1 MKQLTLGKTGI
12 TTPQNAFGALPI
24 QRCTKDD
31 AVKLLRRAYDGGMT
45 YFDTARAYT
54 DSEEKLGAA
63 FSESGL
69 RHKIFIATKTAA
81 TTAEGFWS
89 DLETS
94 LRNLKTDY
102 VDVYQLHMAA
112 QCYAPG
118 DGSGLYEAMLEAKK
132 QGKIRHIGIT
142 AHKIGVAEEIVKS
155 GLYET
160 LQFPFS
166 YLASERDLALE
177 RACEQANMGFIA
189 MKALSGGLVTD
200 AVLPFSYIRQFDNVV
215 PIWGFQRM
223 GELEQVLGFS
233 ENPPALD
240 ADMEARI
247 AKDRSEL
254 VGAFCRSCGY
264 CLPCPANIPI
274 NNANRMEQ
282 LLTRSPYKAWI
293 SPMWQEMMERI
304 EDCIH
309 CGVCATRCPYEL
321 KPYETLPHQ
330 LAFYREFV
338 KAHAD
343 EV

>member
-1 MKQLTLGKTGI
+1 MDKFILGRTVLEISRTG
-12 TTPQNAFGALPI
+12 FGMLPL
-24 QRCTKDD
+24 QRISFDD
-31 AVKLLRRAYDGGMT
+31 ARALLRRAYEAGVT
-45 YFDTARAYT
+45 YFDTARAYS
-54 DSEEKLGAA
+54 DSEEKFGYSLADVRKDIV
-63 FSESGL
+63 L
-69 RHKIFIATKTAA
+69 ATKTGAKDA
-81 TTAEGFWS
+81 RTFWEH
-89 DLETS
+89 LETS
-94 LRNLKTDY
+94 LRNCKTDY
-102 VDVYQLHMAA
+102 IDIYQFHN
-112 QCYAPG
+112 PG
-118 DGSGLYEAMLEAKK
+118 FVPRPGGEDGLYDAAVEAKK
-132 QGKIRHIGIT
+132 QGKIRHISIT
-142 AHKIGVAEEIVKS
+142 NHSLDRAFEAVES
-155 GLYET
+155 GLYDT
-160 LQFPFS
+160 LQYPFNH
-166 YLASERDLALE
+166 LASAREVELVNLCRE
-177 RACEQANMGFIA
+177 KNVGFIA

-223 GELEQVLGFS
+223 SELEQVLGFS

-240 ADMEARI
+240 DDLRARI

-304 EDCIH
+304 ENCIH
-309 CGVCATRCPYEL
+309 CGVCAKRCPYEL